1 MVASRRMLTLRLRT
15 ARVLHT
21 AFYKFADV
29 ADVEAVTAGVR
40 ALASSLTGGIIVA
53 EEGISG
59 VAAGD
64 AEAVAAFE
72 QALTSPEFAGGLFA
86 GMAFKHSACVTKP
99 FGRLKVS
106 RKPEIVA
113 LGDVPDG
120 PVDAHN
126 ALSPQAWREMITRDD
141 VVVLDN
147 RNSFEYRLGK
157 FVGAVDPEVAHFR
170 DFPGY
175 IEAHAEGWKLQGK
188 MVAMYCTGGVRCEKS
203 SAWLSGLGLDV
214 VYLDGGILNYFAE
227 MPDAE
232 RDWQGECFVFDN
244 RIALD
249 TKLQETPTTAEQ
261 VYADEPDG
269 PWRIRRANRL
279 LAAVSGVVG
288 GSEPAAAPHPNP
300 LPVKTGR
307 GKILGNSSDL
317 QTRSDGGNALSP
329 SSYGE
334 RAEVGRRLADEPR
347 LRGGHLLGPAAG
359 ASPRPPTRDGV
370 GPSSVTV
377 PGTVTAWPSVIDFLS
392 SRFASIP
399 RATWAARMAD
409 RRVIDAAGALITEA
423 TPARPHMKVFYYR
436 DIAAEPRIPFDET
449 VLFQDELLVVA
460 DKPHFLP
467 VIPSGRYVQETLL
480 TRLKRRLGLDTL
492 TPIHRI
498 DMDTAGLVVFSV
510 SPKTRDAYH
519 RLFRQR
525 DVEKIY
531 EAIAPVLPAVTLPL
545 TRRSRLVESDQFMQM
560 REEPGESNAET
571 HIDVLETQ
579 GGLARYILR
588 PRTGQKHQLRAH
600 MAALG
605 VPIVNDRLYP
615 VIQPYADTGTG
626 YSSPLQLLAKSIA
639 FIDPIT
645 GQDRRFDSAQTL
657 MIDPQ
662 A

>member
-1 MVASRRMLTLRLRT
+1 
-15 ARVLHT
+15 VLHT
-21 AFYKFADV
+21 AFYKFTEV
-29 ADVEAVTAGVR
+29 ADVDDVVAGVR
-40 ALASSLTGGIIVA
+40 ALAAQLTGGIIVA

-72 QALTSPEFAGGLFA
+72 VALTSADFAGGIFT
-86 GMAFKHSACVTKP
+86 GMPFKRSACVTQP

-113 LGDVPDG
+113 LGDVGGDVPDV
-120 PVDAHN
+120 PADAHN
-126 ALSPQAWREMITRDD
+126 ALSPQAWRAMITRDD

-157 FVGAVDPEVAHFR
+157 FAGAVDPEVAHFR
-170 DFPGY
+170 DFPGFV
-175 IEAHAEGWKLQGK
+175 EAHADNWKQQGK
-188 MVAMYCTGGVRCEKS
+188 IVAMYCTGGVRCEKS

-249 TKLQETPTTAEQ
+249 TKLQETATTAEQ

-279 LAAVSGVVG
+279 LAAVGGVSAPGPV
-288 GSEPAAAPHPNP
+288 AAPHPR
-300 LPVKTGR
+300 LELASGQSSLHPVKTGR
-307 GKILGNSSDL
+307 GKIPGNSSVL
-317 QTRSDGGNALSP
+317 QARSIGGNALPP
-329 SSYGE
+329 STYGA
-334 RAEVGRRLADEPR
+334 RKEVGRHLADEPR
-347 LRGGHLLGPAAG
+347 VRGGHSLVTAAD
-359 ASPRPPTRDGV
+359 ARLRPPTRNGV

-377 PGTVTAWPSVIDFLS
+377 PGTVTAWPGVIDFLS
-392 SRFASIP
+392 QRFASIP

-409 RRVIDAAGALITEA
+409 GRVIDAAGARITEA

-436 DIAAEPRIPFDET
+436 DITSEPRIPFDEV
-449 VLFQDELLVVA
+449 VLFQDDYLVVA

-480 TRLKRRLGLDTL
+480 TRLKRRLRLDAL

-498 DMDTAGLVVFSV
+498 DMDTAGLVVFSIQ
-510 SPKTRDAYH
+510 PDTRDAYH
-519 RLFRQR
+519 RLFRER
-525 DVEKIY
+525 DVTKIY
-531 EAIAPVLPAVTLPL
+531 EAIAPLWPTAVFPC
-545 TRRSRLVESDQFMQM
+545 TRKSRLVESDQFMHMQ
-560 REEPGESNAET
+560 EVPGEPNAET
-571 HIDVLETQ
+571 RIDLLETR
-579 GGLARYILR
+579 GTLARYSLR
-588 PRTGQKHQLRAH
+588 PHTGQKHQLRAH

-605 VPIVNDRLYP
+605 APIVNDRLYP
-615 VIQPYADTGTG
+615 VIQAYADTGTD
-626 YSSPLQLLAKSIA
+626 YSAPLQLLAKSIA
-639 FIDPIT
+639 FTDPVT
-645 GQDRRFDSAQTL
+645 GQARHFDSAQFL
-657 MIDPQ
+657 SFDPLSLKP
-662 A
+662 

>member
-1 MVASRRMLTLRLRT
+1 
-15 ARVLHT
+15 VLHT
-21 AFYKFADV
+21 AFYKFVAV
-29 ADVEAVTAGVR
+29 ADVEAVVAGVR
-40 ALASSLTGGIIVA
+40 VLAAQLTGGIIVA

-59 VAAGD
+59 VAAGE

-72 QALTSPEFAGGLFA
+72 RALTSADFAGGVFV
-86 GMAFKHSACVTKP
+86 GMPFKRSACVTPP

-113 LGDVPDG
+113 LGDVGGDGPGG
-120 PVDAHN
+120 PVDPHNAHN
-126 ALSPQAWREMITRDD
+126 AHKALSPQAWREMIARAD

-170 DFPGY
+170 DFPGF
-175 IEAHAEGWKLQGK
+175 IEAHAEGWKQAGK
-188 MVAMYCTGGVRCEKS
+188 TVAMYCTGGVRCEKS

-249 TKLQETPTTAEQ
+249 TKLQETATTAEQ
-261 VYADEPDG
+261 VYESEPDG

-279 LAAVSGVVG
+279 LAAVGAS
-288 GSEPAAAPHPNP
+288 SEPVAAPHPNP

-307 GKILGNSSDL
+307 GEILRNPYGVTQS
-317 QTRSDGGNALSP
+317 TGGGNALSP
-329 SSYGE
+329 STYGE
-334 RAEVGRRLADEPR
+334 RVEVGRRLADQPR
-347 LRGGHLLGPAAG
+347 VRGGHLLGPAADR
-359 ASPRPPTRDGV
+359 APRPPTRNGV

-377 PGTVTAWPSVIDFLS
+377 PGTVTAWPYVIDFLS
-392 SRFASIP
+392 SRFPSIP
-399 RATWAARMAD
+399 RTTWAARMAD
-409 RRVIDAAGALITEA
+409 GRVIDAHGNIITET
-423 TPARPHMKVFYYR
+423 TPAKPHTKVFYYR
-436 DIAAEPRIPFDET
+436 DITAEPRIPFDEV
-449 VLFQDELLVVA
+449 VLFRDEYLVVA

-498 DMDTAGLVVFSV
+498 DMDTAGLVVFSIQ
-510 SPKTRDAYH
+510 PETRDAYH
-519 RLFRQR
+519 RLFRER
-525 DVEKIY
+525 DVAKVY
-531 EAIAPVLPAVTLPL
+531 EAIAPVLPNTVFPL

-560 REEPGESNAET
+560 HEQPGEPNAET
-571 HIDVLETQ
+571 EIDVLETQ
-579 GGLARYILR
+579 GTLTRYILR
-588 PRTGQKHQLRAH
+588 PHTGQKHQLRAH

-605 VPIVNDRLYP
+605 APILNDRLYP
-615 VIQPYADTGTG
+615 LIQPYTDTAD
-626 YSSPLQLLAKSIA
+626 YSAPLQLLAKSIA
-639 FIDPIT
+639 FTDPIT
-645 GQDRRFDSAQTL
+645 GQARRFDSTQGLTF
-657 MIDPQ
+657 
-662 A
+662 

>member
-1 MVASRRMLTLRLRT
+1 
-15 ARVLHT
+15 VLHT
-21 AFYKFADV
+21 AFYKFVDV
-29 ADVEAVTAGVR
+29 ADVEAVVAGVR
-40 ALASSLTGGIIVA
+40 TLASGLTGGIIVA
-53 EEGISG
+53 QEGISG
-59 VAAGD
+59 VAAG
-64 AEAVAAFE
+64 EPEPVAAFE
-72 QALTSPEFAGGLFA
+72 QALTSADFAGGIFA
-86 GMAFKHSACVTKP
+86 GMAFKRSACVTQP

-120 PVDAHN
+120 PADAHN
-126 ALSPQAWREMITRDD
+126 ALSPQAWREMIARDD

-157 FVGAVDPEVAHFR
+157 FAGAVDPEVAHFR
-170 DFPGY
+170 DFPGF
-175 IEAHAEGWKLQGK
+175 IEAHAEGWKQAGK
-188 MVAMYCTGGVRCEKS
+188 TVAMYCTGGVRCEKS

-249 TKLQETPTTAEQ
+249 TKLQETATTAEQ

-279 LAAVSGVVG
+279 LAAVEAS
-288 GSEPAAAPHPNP
+288 SEPVAAPHPNP

-307 GKILGNSSDL
+307 GDILRNPADVPVSTG
-317 QTRSDGGNALSP
+317 GGNALSP
-329 SSYGE
+329 STYGE
-334 RAEVGRRLADEPR
+334 RVEVDRRLADQPR
-347 LRGGHLLGPAAG
+347 VRGGHLLWPAADT
-359 ASPRPPTRDGV
+359 APRPPTRNGV

-377 PGTVTAWPSVIDFLS
+377 PGTVTAWPCVIDFLS

-409 RRVIDAAGALITEA
+409 GRVIDAHGAVITET
-423 TPARPHMKVFYYR
+423 TPAKPHMKVFYYR
-436 DIAAEPRIPFDET
+436 DITAEPRIPFVET
-449 VLFQDELLVVA
+449 VLFQDAYLVVA

-498 DMDTAGLVVFSV
+498 DMDTAGLVVFSIQ
-510 SPKTRDAYH
+510 PETRDAYH

-525 DVEKIY
+525 EVAKVY
-531 EAIAPVLPAVTLPL
+531 EAIAPVMPGVTFPL
-545 TRRSRLVESDQFMQM
+545 TRRSRLVESEQFMQM
-560 REEPGESNAET
+560 HEQPGEANAET
-571 HIDVLETQ
+571 QIDVLVTQ
-579 GGLARYILR
+579 GPLARYILR
-588 PRTGQKHQLRAH
+588 PHTGQKHQLRAH

-605 VPIVNDRLYP
+605 APILNDRLYP
-615 VIQPYADTGTG
+615 VIQPYAAVGAAAG
-626 YSSPLQLLAKSIA
+626 YSAPLQLLAKSIA
-639 FIDPIT
+639 FTDPVTGQARRFESARTLTIDPS
-645 GQDRRFDSAQTL
+645 FH
-657 MIDPQ
+657 
-662 A
+662 